1 MSTKNELSD
10 GSMSILSWKVGQTP
24 NLGLLYLSSLCCC
37 WLGYY
42 FHLYNLYK
50 ELNRFFPKYDISL
63 AIVKALFPIISWFTL
78 DGEIEAL
85 AREANVTVP
94 KAKFPA
100 LVCLLCGV
108 LSPYVLADQM
118 TRVNELCK
126 AAAEKG
132 DN

>member
-1 MSTKNELSD
+1 M
-10 GSMSILSWKVGQTP
+10 
-24 NLGLLYLSSLCCC
+24 
-37 WLGYY
+37 
-42 FHLYNLYK
+42 
-50 ELNRFFPKYDISL
+50 
-63 AIVKALFPIISWFTL
+63 KALFPIISWFTL